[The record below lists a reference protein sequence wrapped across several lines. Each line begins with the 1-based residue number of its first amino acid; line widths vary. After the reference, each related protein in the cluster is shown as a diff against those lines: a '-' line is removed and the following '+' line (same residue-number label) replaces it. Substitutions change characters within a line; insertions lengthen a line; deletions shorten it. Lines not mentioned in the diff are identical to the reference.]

1 MPNRIEMF
9 RRLERQYFRDRL
21 GTLGLQQLDGMILH
35 LLGREGSMRQEDLA
49 VQLAVDK
56 GAVARSLA
64 RLEKR
69 GLVERQVSAR
79 CRREKHGSLTPA
91 GEGAYQGVQRI
102 LEEWGHVKYQ
112 GFTPE
117 ERALNEAFLTRIAE
131 NVIEFC
137 RGEGSEHG

>member
-35 LLGREGSMRQEDLA
+35 LLGREGHMRQEDLA

-69 GLVERQVSAR
+69 GLVERPVPPGEACLSDSR
-79 CRREKHGSLTPA
+79 GGGRISGRPA
-91 GEGAYQGVQRI
+91 DSGGVGACQI
-102 LEEWGHVKYQ
+102 P
-112 GFTPE
+112 GFHP
-117 ERALNEAFLTRIAE
+117 
-131 NVIEFC
+131 
-137 RGEGSEHG
+137 

>member
-35 LLGREGSMRQEDLA
+35 LLGREGHMRQEDLA

-64 RLEKR
+64 RLESGR
-69 GLVERQVSAR
+69 PADSGGVGACQIPGL
-79 CRREKHGSLTPA
+79 HP
-91 GEGAYQGVQRI
+91 
-102 LEEWGHVKYQ
+102 
-112 GFTPE
+112 
-117 ERALNEAFLTRIAE
+117 
-131 NVIEFC
+131 
-137 RGEGSEHG
+137 

>member
-9 RRLERQYFRDRL
+9 RRLEREYFRDRL

-35 LLGREGSMRQEDLA
+35 LLGREGHMRQEDLA

-79 CRREKHGSLTPA
+79 CRREKHVSLTSA

>member
-35 LLGREGSMRQEDLA
+35 LLGREGHMRQEDL
-49 VQLAVDK
+49 
-56 GAVARSLA
+56 ARSLA

-79 CRREKHGSLTPA
+79 CRREKHVSLTPA

>member
-1 MPNRIEMF
+1 MVCRIGSRCF
-9 RRLERQYFRDRL
+9 AAWSDRIL
-21 GTLGLQQLDGMILH
+21 GSGLAPWAC
-35 LLGREGSMRQEDLA
+35 S
-49 VQLAVDK
+49 
-56 GAVARSLA
+56 SLA
-64 RLEKR
+64 RIGKR

-79 CRREKHGSLTPA
+79 CRREKHVSLTPA

>member
-35 LLGREGSMRQEDLA
+35 LLGREGHMRQEDLA

-79 CRREKHGSLTPA
+79 CRREKHVSLTPA
-91 GEGAYQGVQRI
+91 GDGAYQGVQRI

-117 ERALNEAFLTRIAE
+117 EAFSKSSPSRTLPLITLK
-131 NVIEFC
+131 
-137 RGEGSEHG
+137 

>member
-21 GTLGLQQLDGMILH
+21 GTLGLQQL
-35 LLGREGSMRQEDLA
+35 
-49 VQLAVDK
+49 DK

-79 CRREKHGSLTPA
+79 CRREKHVSLTPT

>member
-35 LLGREGSMRQEDLA
+35 LLGREGHMRQEDLA

-79 CRREKHGSLTPA
+79 CRREKHVSLT
-91 GEGAYQGVQRI
+91 QGVQRI

>member
-21 GTLGLQQLDGMILH
+21 GTLGLQQLDGQV
-35 LLGREGSMRQEDLA
+35 LLPHVALPPQQVQNHA

-79 CRREKHGSLTPA
+79 CRREKHVSLTPA

>member
-1 MPNRIEMF
+1 M
-9 RRLERQYFRDRL
+9 
-21 GTLGLQQLDGMILH
+21 
-35 LLGREGSMRQEDLA
+35 
-49 VQLAVDK
+49 
-56 GAVARSLA
+56 
-64 RLEKR
+64 
-69 GLVERQVSAR
+69 SAR
-79 CRREKHGSLTPA
+79 CRREKHVSLTPA

>member
-35 LLGREGSMRQEDLA
+35 LLG
-49 VQLAVDK
+49 
-56 GAVARSLA
+56 
-64 RLEKR
+64 
-69 GLVERQVSAR
+69 SAR
-79 CRREKHGSLTPA
+79 CRREKHVSLTPA

>member
-35 LLGREGSMRQEDLA
+35 LLGREDLA

-79 CRREKHGSLTPA
+79 CRREKHVSLTPA

>member
-35 LLGREGSMRQEDLA
+35 LLGREGHMRQEDLA
-49 VQLAVDK
+49 V
-56 GAVARSLA
+56 
-64 RLEKR
+64 
-69 GLVERQVSAR
+69 QVSAR
-79 CRREKHGSLTPA
+79 CRREKHVSLTPA

>member
-35 LLGREGSMRQEDLA
+35 LLGREGHMRQEDLA

-79 CRREKHGSLTPA
+79 CRREKLVSLTPA
-91 GEGAYQGVQRI
+91 GEGA
-102 LEEWGHVKYQ
+102 YQ

>member
-35 LLGREGSMRQEDLA
+35 LLGREGHMRQEDLA

-56 GAVARSLA
+56 GAVARSLV
-64 RLEKR
+64 
-69 GLVERQVSAR
+69 GRQVSAR
-79 CRREKHGSLTPA
+79 CRREKHVSLTPA

>member
-35 LLGREGSMRQEDLA
+35 LLGREGHMRQEDLA

-69 GLVERQVSAR
+69 GLGERPV
-79 CRREKHGSLTPA
+79 PP
-91 GEGAYQGVQRI
+91 GEACLSDSRGGGRISGRPEDSGGVGACQIPG
-102 LEEWGHVKYQ
+102 LH
-112 GFTPE
+112 P
-117 ERALNEAFLTRIAE
+117 
-131 NVIEFC
+131 
-137 RGEGSEHG
+137 

>member
-35 LLGREGSMRQEDLA
+35 LLGREGHMQAEDLA

-79 CRREKHGSLTPA
+79 CRREKHVSLTPA

-112 GFTPE
+112 GFTPGGARP
-117 ERALNEAFLTRIAE
+117 ERGVSDPHCGECDRILS
-131 NVIEFC
+131 
-137 RGEGSEHG
+137 RRGSEHG

>member
-35 LLGREGSMRQEDLA
+35 LLGREGHMRQEDLA

-79 CRREKHGSLTPA
+79 CRREKHVSLTPA
-91 GEGAYQGVQRI
+91 GASFSPWQSQLGDTSITRDTWKQGRPSTTALVYSAI
-102 LEEWGHVKYQ
+102 L
-112 GFTPE
+112 
-117 ERALNEAFLTRIAE
+117 
-131 NVIEFC
+131 
-137 RGEGSEHG
+137 

>member
-35 LLGREGSMRQEDLA
+35 LLGREGHMRQEDLA

-69 GLVERQVSAR
+69 GLVERQVSPVPPGEACLSDSR
-79 CRREKHGSLTPA
+79 GGGRISGRPA
-91 GEGAYQGVQRI
+91 DSGGVGACQIPG
-102 LEEWGHVKYQ
+102 LH
-112 GFTPE
+112 P
-117 ERALNEAFLTRIAE
+117 
-131 NVIEFC
+131 
-137 RGEGSEHG
+137 

>member
-21 GTLGLQQLDGMILH
+21 GTLGLQQARVVGVGMHHDDLA
-35 LLGREGSMRQEDLA
+35 LPGGLA

-79 CRREKHGSLTPA
+79 CRREKHVSLTPA

>member
-1 MPNRIEMF
+1 MPPGEACLSDSR
-9 RRLERQYFRDRL
+9 
-21 GTLGLQQLDGMILH
+21 
-35 LLGREGSMRQEDLA
+35 
-49 VQLAVDK
+49 
-56 GAVARSLA
+56 
-64 RLEKR
+64 
-69 GLVERQVSAR
+69 
-79 CRREKHGSLTPA
+79 

>member
-35 LLGREGSMRQEDLA
+35 LLGREGHMRQEDLA

-69 GLVERQVSAR
+69 GLVERQVSA
-79 CRREKHGSLTPA
+79 PVPP
-91 GEGAYQGVQRI
+91 GEACLSDSRGGGRISGRPEDSGGVGACQIPG
-102 LEEWGHVKYQ
+102 LH
-112 GFTPE
+112 P
-117 ERALNEAFLTRIAE
+117 
-131 NVIEFC
+131 
-137 RGEGSEHG
+137 

>member
-35 LLGREGSMRQEDLA
+35 LLGREGHMRQEDLA

-79 CRREKHGSLTPA
+79 CRREKH
-91 GEGAYQGVQRI
+91 EGAYQGVQRI

>member
-35 LLGREGSMRQEDLA
+35 LLGREGHMRQEDLA

-69 GLVERQVSAR
+69 GLVERQV
-79 CRREKHGSLTPA
+79 PP
-91 GEGAYQGVQRI
+91 GEACLSDSRGGGRISGRPEDSGGVGACQIPG
-102 LEEWGHVKYQ
+102 LH
-112 GFTPE
+112 
-117 ERALNEAFLTRIAE
+117 
-131 NVIEFC
+131 
-137 RGEGSEHG
+137 H

>member
-35 LLGREGSMRQEDLA
+35 LLGREGIMRQEDLA

-79 CRREKHGSLTPA
+79 CRREKHVSLTSA
-91 GEGAYQGVQRI
+91 GEGAYQGVPADSGGVGACQI
-102 LEEWGHVKYQ
+102 PGLH
-112 GFTPE
+112 P
-117 ERALNEAFLTRIAE
+117 
-131 NVIEFC
+131 
-137 RGEGSEHG
+137 

>member
-35 LLGREGSMRQEDLA
+35 LLGREGRMRQEDLA
-49 VQLAVDK
+49 VRLAVDK

-79 CRREKHGSLTPA
+79 CRREKHVSLAPA
-91 GEGAYQGVQRI
+91 GR
-102 LEEWGHVKYQ
+102 
-112 GFTPE
+112 
-117 ERALNEAFLTRIAE
+117 TRIRASS
-131 NVIEFC
+131 
-137 RGEGSEHG
+137 GSWRSGGTSNTRASPPRSAP

>member
-35 LLGREGSMRQEDLA
+35 LLGREGHMRQEDLA

-69 GLVERQVSAR
+69 G
-79 CRREKHGSLTPA
+79 
-91 GEGAYQGVQRI
+91 

>member
-35 LLGREGSMRQEDLA
+35 LLGREGHMRQEDLA

-56 GAVARSLA
+56 A

-79 CRREKHGSLTPA
+79 CRREKHVSLTSA